1 MQDLRQL
8 RIIDSHVHFWRVN
21 APGHRWPDLSLPLLY
36 RDFGPAD
43 LLAATASEPLESVVL
58 VQSQPDERDTD
69 WLLEVAAQTPLV
81 GAVVGWVDL
90 ASPEAP
96 ARIAQL
102 AAFPKMRGLR
112 PMLADIE
119 DTHWLLRPEI
129 EPALLAMA
137 QHGMRLEFL
146 IQPRHLTVVAEF
158 AQRWPRLPVVIDH
171 GAKPHIARDEIQPWR
186 AEIAAL
192 RNLPNVYCKLSG
204 LRTEQVQGAPVG
216 QLKPY
221 VRHLLDTFSDRLMW
235 GSDWPVLLHSGDRY
249 LEWLAQTRLLTGLPE
264 QEMETLMRAAAAQF
278 YGLK

>member
-119 DTHWLLRPEI
+119 D
-129 EPALLAMA
+129 
-137 QHGMRLEFL
+137 
-146 IQPRHLTVVAEF
+146 
-158 AQRWPRLPVVIDH
+158 
-171 GAKPHIARDEIQPWR
+171 
-186 AEIAAL
+186 
-192 RNLPNVYCKLSG
+192 
-204 LRTEQVQGAPVG
+204 
-216 QLKPY
+216 
-221 VRHLLDTFSDRLMW
+221 
-235 GSDWPVLLHSGDRY
+235 
-249 LEWLAQTRLLTGLPE
+249 
-264 QEMETLMRAAAAQF
+264 
-278 YGLK
+278 